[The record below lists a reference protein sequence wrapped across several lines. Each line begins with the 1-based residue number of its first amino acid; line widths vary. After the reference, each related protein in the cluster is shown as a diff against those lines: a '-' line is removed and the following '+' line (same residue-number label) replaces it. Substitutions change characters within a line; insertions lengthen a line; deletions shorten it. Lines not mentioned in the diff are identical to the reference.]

1 MPDVRRRQ
9 GPVLERIAICPVSFY
24 DGGDFFSIHQNN
36 NDMNIYT
43 VENLQGV
50 NYEVLGVVTGSTIQ
64 SKNVFSDIGQSLKNI
79 VGGELKAYTQM
90 MEKARKMST
99 DRMIAQAEAMQ
110 ADAVIGVRYATS
122 AIMAQAAEVLVYGTA
137 IRYK

>member
-1 MPDVRRRQ
+1 M
-9 GPVLERIAICPVSFY
+9 S
-24 DGGDFFSIHQNN
+24 DGLRKVCGVGEKRVKIEVHLIMS
-36 NDMNIYT
+36 MNIYT
-43 VENLQGV
+43 VEYLQGV

-99 DRMIAQAEAMQ
+99 DRMIAQAEAMR
-110 ADAVIGVRYATS
+110 ADAIIGVRYATS